1 MTNQRRSR
9 ADEAPPVVAVV
20 NTNDDL
26 VQLLREELL
35 KAGFNVVTGH
45 IRDIK
50 AGLLDFSAFLSS
62 HDPQVVVYDMA
73 IPYEDKLDVPHD
85 VAEAAAQPRRSS
97 SPRSISRRSRS
108 ALGRPAPSRFVAAG
122 PTISIRSLR
131 RSRRS

>member
-73 IPYEDKLDVPHD
+73 IPYEDKL
-85 VAEAAAQPRRSS
+85 
-97 SPRSISRRSRS
+97 
-108 ALGRPAPSRFVAAG
+108 GRLEPSRFVAAG